1 MNRQARRIVFK
12 KWLDLLCAS
21 GRKHFRGSYRHIV
34 QQSTLIFSPR
44 AMNLQRGNS
53 PRIGFFFIQLDVI
66 FATGQAL
73 AESIKREH
81 PWTGAAQHALEVRS
95 KTRHPSASFPVLP
108 RSPTLET
115 VSTKQARMLLLDI
128 TEARN
133 IDAVRAMPERN
144 LIFVPRD
151 KAGSSAAHT
160 MIHQVVPKL
169 AAGIGKPIGKFRGRG
184 MQQNAG
190 RLQRRSA
197 EEQNTPSEFDSL
209 PRLAVNNANAS
220 RFSSV
225 GINDDAVYYAMRPER
240 DFPCGLRSRK
250 RRIQTTEI
258 RARNAAARARPA
270 IMASSAPA
278 MPLGKNRRTANG
290 HHPIARKAL
299 RDRVFNH
306 QLSTR
311 HLHRRQ
317 KFSIRKLRQ
326 SLRLARDSDEILDI
340 VVPGRDV
347 LIANRPVNGDSF
359 AQVGFEIQI
368 TPAIRLS
375 SPHDGSPAHMA
386 AANPQERLT
395 WIGGIRVLTIIDE
408 ELAIPF
414 IHSTARLLNRLI
426 VIEALAIAQTAE
438 SLLPDGNVLH
448 VVRFRLN
455 RAAS

>member
-12 KWLDLLCAS
+12 KWLDLLCAN

-34 QQSTLIFSPR
+34 QQGTLIFSPR

-53 PRIGFFFIQLDVI
+53 PSIGFFFVQFDEIFVI
-66 FATGQAL
+66 GHAL

-81 PWTGAAQHALEVRS
+81 PRTGAAQHALEVCS
-95 KTRHPSASFPVLP
+95 KTRHPRASFPVLP

-184 MQQNAG
+184 VQQNAG
-190 RLQRRSA
+190 RFQRRSA
-197 EEQNTPSEFDSL
+197 EEQNTPSEFESL

-225 GINDDAVYYAMRPER
+225 GIKDDAVYYAVRADR
-240 DFPCGLRSRK
+240 NFPRGLRSRK

-278 MPLGKNRRTANG
+278 MPLRQNG
-290 HHPIARKAL
+290 RATDRHHAFVWKAL
-299 RDRVFNH
+299 RDRILYDH
-306 QLSTR
+306 LGAR
-311 HLHRRQ
+311 HLHWR
-317 KFSIRKLRQ
+317 
-326 SLRLARDSDEILDI
+326 
-340 VVPGRDV
+340 
-347 LIANRPVNGDSF
+347 
-359 AQVGFEIQI
+359 
-368 TPAIRLS
+368 
-375 SPHDGSPAHMA
+375 
-386 AANPQERLT
+386 
-395 WIGGIRVLTIIDE
+395 
-408 ELAIPF
+408 
-414 IHSTARLLNRLI
+414 
-426 VIEALAIAQTAE
+426 
-438 SLLPDGNVLH
+438 
-448 VVRFRLN
+448 
-455 RAAS
+455 

>member
-1 MNRQARRIVFK
+1 M
-12 KWLDLLCAS
+12 S
-21 GRKHFRGSYRHIV
+21 GDETRG
-34 QQSTLIFSPR
+34 
-44 AMNLQRGNS
+44 A
-53 PRIGFFFIQLDVI
+53 
-66 FATGQAL
+66 
-73 AESIKREH
+73 
-81 PWTGAAQHALEVRS
+81 
-95 KTRHPSASFPVLP
+95 
-108 RSPTLET
+108 
-115 VSTKQARMLLLDI
+115 
-128 TEARN
+128 
-133 IDAVRAMPERN
+133 
-144 LIFVPRD
+144 
-151 KAGSSAAHT
+151 AAHT

-184 MQQNAG
+184 VQQNAG
-190 RLQRRSA
+190 RFQRRSA
-197 EEQNTPSEFDSL
+197 EEQNASSEFQSL
-209 PRLAVNNANAS
+209 ARLPVNNANAS

-225 GINDDAVYYAMRPER
+225 GIKDDAVYYAVRADR
-240 DFPCGLRSRK
+240 NFPRGLRSRK

-258 RARNAAARARPA
+258 RARDAAARARPA

-278 MPLGKNRRTANG
+278 MPLRQNRRATDR
-290 HHPIARKAL
+290 HHAFVWKAL
-299 RDRVFNH
+299 RDRILYDH
-306 QLSTR
+306 LSTR

-326 SLRLARDSDEILDI
+326 SLRLPRDSDEILDI

-448 VVRFRLN
+448 VVRIRIN
-455 RAAS
+455 RAASLQHQRFETLLA

>member
-1 MNRQARRIVFK
+1 MNRQARRVVFE

-53 PRIGFFFIQLDVI
+53 PRIGFLFIQLDVI

-184 MQQNAG
+184 VQQNAG
-190 RLQRRSA
+190 RFQRRSA
-197 EEQNTPSEFDSL
+197 EKQNTPSEFESL

-225 GINDDAVYYAMRPER
+225 GIKDDAVYYAVRADR
-240 DFPCGLRSRK
+240 NFPRGLRSRK

-278 MPLGKNRRTANG
+278 MPLRQNRRATDR
-290 HHPIARKAL
+290 HHAFVWKAL
-299 RDRVFNH
+299 RDR
-306 QLSTR
+306 
-311 HLHRRQ
+311 
-317 KFSIRKLRQ
+317 
-326 SLRLARDSDEILDI
+326 IL
-340 VVPGRDV
+340 
-347 LIANRPVNGDSF
+347 
-359 AQVGFEIQI
+359 
-368 TPAIRLS
+368 
-375 SPHDGSPAHMA
+375 
-386 AANPQERLT
+386 
-395 WIGGIRVLTIIDE
+395 
-408 ELAIPF
+408 
-414 IHSTARLLNRLI
+414 
-426 VIEALAIAQTAE
+426 
-438 SLLPDGNVLH
+438 
-448 VVRFRLN
+448 
-455 RAAS
+455 